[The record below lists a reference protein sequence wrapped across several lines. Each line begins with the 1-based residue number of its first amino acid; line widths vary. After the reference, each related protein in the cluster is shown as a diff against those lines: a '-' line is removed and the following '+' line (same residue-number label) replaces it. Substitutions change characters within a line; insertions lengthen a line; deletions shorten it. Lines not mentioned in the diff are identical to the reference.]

1 MHKMNR
7 LLLSLFFLTLFLVS
21 VQSQLVPVTPGQIF
35 IYRTLSADIPGY
47 GTAVIKQDEKLT
59 EILYTHIQLNKETPE
74 IPRFWIRIFSDSGH
88 GSREKAYAAKGVF
101 LKKYERIRNDVIYDN
116 PNYKVYVGGFRSKSE
131 ALRLLQQIDND
142 FPYAFIIY
150 DRITLPDL

>member
-1 MHKMNR
+1 MMR
-7 LLLSLFFLTLFLVS
+7 LLTAIFFLTSFSVL
-21 VQSQLVPVTPGQIF
+21 VQSQYVPVTASQIF
-35 IYRTLSADIPGY
+35 IYRSLSADLPGH
-47 GTAVIKQDEKLT
+47 GHVVIIQDEKLT
-59 EILYTHIQLNKETPE
+59 RILHTHIQLNKEVPD
-74 IPRFWIRIFSDSGH
+74 IPRYWIRIFSDSGH

-101 LKKYERIRNDVIYDN
+101 LKKYEGIRNDVIYDN

-150 DRITLPDL
+150 DRITLPEL